1 MPCFGPIRKDQRS
14 IMWNYFLAR
23 SHRLCDQVMKLMGKH
38 LLNKLATEGFG
49 RDAGAIGALCAE
61 IEAASWRDE
70 FAVRQS
76 YPDARHDAHCVEIT
90 MRCGAK
96 VRLAVNYLAG
106 VVLVEEV
113 HWMTR

>member
-1 MPCFGPIRKDQRS
+1 
-14 IMWNYFLAR
+14 MWNSFLDR

-70 FAVRQS
+70 SAVRQS
-76 YPDARHDAHCVEIT
+76 YPDARHDVHCVEIT
-90 MRCGAK
+90 MGCGAK
-96 VRLAVNYLAG
+96 VRFAVNYQAG